1 VKTFIE
7 QGKMEK
13 KGKDIEEKVGEEE
26 KRWRSAAYREEAFLL
41 NIDKNFHL

>member
-1 VKTFIE
+1 LNKE
-7 QGKMEK
+7 RWKK